1 MALIFQDYLRYLL
14 AGARQHCRRDA
25 KASADEARI
34 RPGRPG
40 AGAAPFIDGL
50 PNGLATQLG
59 PEYFGGTEI
68 SLGQWQRI
76 ALARVLF
83 RDAPFVILDE
93 PTASLDA
100 RAEHALFTDIRK
112 LFPGRT
118 VLLISH
124 RFATVREADR
134 LLVML
139 AARNLET
146 RAHDELLAD
155 GGLYA
160 EMSTSAAYMS
170 R

>member
-1 MALIFQDYLRYLL
+1 M
-14 AGARQHCRRDA
+14 
-25 KASADEARI
+25 
-34 RPGRPG
+34 
-40 AGAAPFIDGL
+40 
-50 PNGLATQLG
+50 
-59 PEYFGGTEI
+59 
-68 SLGQWQRI
+68 
-76 ALARVLF
+76 
-83 RDAPFVILDE
+83 ILDE

-134 LLVML
+134 IFVMHEG
-139 AARNLET
+139 RIVET
-146 RAHDELLAD
+146 GGHDELLAD

-160 EMSTSAAYMS
+160 EMFNLQASAYMS